1 MSRNRLDRWA
11 FVACFTLAT
20 SLSAGCGKSG
30 QVPVAKVRGTITYR
44 GKPVA
49 KAAISFIPEK
59 AGTIPALATTD
70 ENGEYVLGTY
80 GATDGAPVGPCRIAI
95 SLTGASPPLPEHLA
109 KAEAAAETLRMP
121 GKPLIPKKYF
131 SPDTSGLKEEVLP
144 GKDNVFDFKLVGELA
159 P

>member
-1 MSRNRLDRWA
+1 MLHAGDFAVGRLRKIGP
-11 FVACFTLAT
+11 
-20 SLSAGCGKSG
+20 SAGRQGAGNDHLS
-30 QVPVAKVRGTITYR
+30 

-59 AGTIPALATTD
+59 AGTVPALATTD

-80 GATDGAPVGPCRIAI
+80 GAADGAPVGPCRVAI

-121 GKPLIPKKYF
+121 GKPLIPKRYF
-131 SPDTSGLKEEVLP
+131 SPDTSGLKEEVLS
-144 GKDNVFDFKLVGELA
+144 GKDNVFDFKLEGELT